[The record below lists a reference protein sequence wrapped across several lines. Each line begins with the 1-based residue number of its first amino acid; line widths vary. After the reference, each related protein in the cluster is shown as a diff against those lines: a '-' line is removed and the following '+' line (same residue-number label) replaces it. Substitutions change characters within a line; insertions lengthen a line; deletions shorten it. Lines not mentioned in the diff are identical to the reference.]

1 MSYYCKESLYYVK
14 GVHMAGLY
22 LASQSPRRTELLTQ
36 VGIDHTVVSSSYEEP
51 NEGYDSPIEMV
62 KTQALGKA
70 RCAVGIPEGGIVLG
84 ADTIVVLDNE
94 VLGKPQDE
102 ADARQ
107 MLERLSGR
115 SHSVVTGVALLIKGN
130 EVVFHNETK
139 VYFKALAPFEIE
151 SYIASGEPM
160 DKAGAY
166 GIQGKGALWVE
177 KIEGSYTN
185 VVGLPVEH
193 VYDELCKAL
202 GAK

>member
-1 MSYYCKESLYYVK
+1 
-14 GVHMAGLY
+14 MAGLY

-62 KTQALGKA
+62 KAQSLGKA

-115 SHSVVTGVALLIKGN
+115 SHSVVTGVALLIKGD

-139 VYFKALAPFEIE
+139 VYFKELAPFEIE

-202 GAK
+202 GTK

>member
-1 MSYYCKESLYYVK
+1 
-14 GVHMAGLY
+14 MAGLY

-36 VGIDHTVVSSSYEEP
+36 VGIDHTVVPSTYEEP
-51 NEGYDSPIEMV
+51 NEGYNNPIEMV
-62 KTQALGKA
+62 KSQALGKS
-70 RCAVGIPEGGIVLG
+70 RCALGVPAGSIVLG

-94 VLGKPQDE
+94 VLGKPHNE
-102 ADARQ
+102 FDARR

-115 SHSVVTGVALLIKGN
+115 VHSVITGVALLIKG
-130 EVVFHNETK
+130 EELVFHNETK
-139 VYFKALAPFEIE
+139 VYFKRLAPFEIE

>member
-1 MSYYCKESLYYVK
+1 MS
-14 GVHMAGLY
+14 GLY

-51 NEGYDSPIEMV
+51 NEGHDSPIEMV
-62 KTQALGKA
+62 KAQALGKA

-115 SHSVVTGVALLIKGN
+115 SHSVVTGVALLIKGD

-139 VYFKALAPFEIE
+139 VYFKELAPFEIE